1 MRESKAGPLL
11 VLSVLA
17 ALAGTGCGN
26 LLGGPPFS
34 ERGADSVLSY
44 LLVDYSIGG
53 DSQAR
58 GPKVM
63 VKVANAGSQYH
74 ELEILDSEGERV
86 GRVPPFPPTM
96 TLKPLYLKLEAGTYT
111 LQCTVQNQDGKVHR
125 DLGMLTK
132 LVVQ

>member
-1 MRESKAGPLL
+1 MGESTSAPLVFTVL
-11 VLSVLA
+11 V
-17 ALAGTGCGN
+17 ALAGVGCGS
-26 LLGGPPFS
+26 LGGPPFS
-34 ERGADSVLSY
+34 VKEADSVLSY

-53 DSQAR
+53 DSQAK

-74 ELEILDSEGERV
+74 ELEMIDSQGERV
-86 GRVPPFPPTM
+86 GRVPPFPVGM

-111 LQCTVQNQDGKVHR
+111 LQCTVKNEDGKVHR
-125 DLGMLTK
+125 DLGMTTK